1 MRKTSPIPEKL
12 LFWRGSQRLSMAA
25 SCCVVKSMLLP
36 SFLNVYSILLSPL
49 TGLNLTP
56 HSLITKYPAFGS
68 TVCAGWL
75 LLVAS
80 CVVPLFRL
88 VVWLVTLAGLLV

>member
-1 MRKTSPIPEKL
+1 MVKTAALSVSNDLTAYCKL
-12 LFWRGSQRLSMAA
+12 
-25 SCCVVKSMLLP
+25 V
-36 SFLNVYSILLSPL
+36 NPL

-68 TVCAGWL
+68 IVGVVVPFVVALLG

-80 CVVPLFRL
+80 AVFLL
-88 VVWLVTLAGLLV
+88 GWL